1 LTDGNNAFSLIGAY
15 GDNERGLLHA
25 LSAIE
30 NTGMMIPRPDAGARR
45 DHACQESAAVFWT

>member
-1 LTDGNNAFSLIGAY
+1 MLSHWSAAY

-30 NTGMMIPRPDAGARR
+30 NTSMIIPPDAGARR
-45 DHACQESAAVFWT
+45 DHACQDSVAVFWT